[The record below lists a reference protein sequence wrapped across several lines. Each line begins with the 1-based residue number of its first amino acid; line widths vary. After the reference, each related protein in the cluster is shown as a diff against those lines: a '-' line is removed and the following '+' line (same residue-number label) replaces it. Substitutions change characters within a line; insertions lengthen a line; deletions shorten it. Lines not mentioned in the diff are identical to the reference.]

1 MDVLMVSE
9 RYDELL
15 SDTPLEWLV
24 QEPTEMTSHWVPTEF
39 GINEELV

>member
-1 MDVLMVSE
+1 MEGFKFSE

-15 SDTPLEWLV
+15 SDKPLEWLV
-24 QEPTEMTSHWVPTEF
+24 QEPSEVTSYWVPSEF

>member
-1 MDVLMVSE
+1 MDVLKNSE

-15 SDTPLEWLV
+15 SDTPREWLV
-24 QEPTEMTSHWVPTEF
+24 QVPSEMTSYWEPTEF